1 MLAQVPSGPSAAQ
14 LEQLRVSRDWRDW
27 LFAAVLLATA
37 LVVSWLVR
45 RVITRAVRRGDGDE
59 LGARLVGR
67 LITYVIMIVG
77 IVAALGSLQVRGL
90 GAVLAALG
98 VFGVAIA
105 FAMKDILENLISGMF
120 LQMSRPFRRGD
131 TVSTAGF
138 EGTIEDIT
146 LRTVQLTS
154 FDGELVLIPSA
165 TVYKNPITNFTR
177 MGRRRALVDVTVP
190 HDIEVE
196 RAKSVALAAVRSLG
210 HVRADP
216 EPAVLVTS
224 FAGGGTTLSVRAW
237 FDTADVGR
245 AVVGDAMACALK
257 AAYDEAG
264 IPLCTPPAD
273 S

>member
-27 LFAAVLLATA
+27 LFAAVLLAVA

-45 RVITRAVRRGDGDE
+45 RMITRAVRRSDGDE

-77 IVAALGSLQVRGL
+77 IVAALSSLQVRGL

-165 TVYKNPITNFTR
+165 TVYKSPITNFTR
-177 MGRRRALVDVTVP
+177 MGRRRALVDLTVP
-190 HDIEVE
+190 HDIHVE
-196 RAKSVALAAVRSLG
+196 HAKSVALEAVRSLG

-216 EPAVLVTS
+216 APEVLVTS
-224 FAGGGTTLSVRAW
+224 FAAGGTTFSVRAW
-237 FDTADVGR
+237 FDTADVSR
-245 AVVGDAMACALK
+245 AVVSDAMACALK
-257 AAYDEAG
+257 AAYDAEG
-264 IPLCTPPAD
+264 IPLSTPPEE

>member
-1 MLAQVPSGPSAAQ
+1 MFAQVPTGPSSAQ
-14 LEQLRVSRDWRDW
+14 LEQLRISRDWRDW
-27 LFAAVLLATA
+27 VFAVILLVTA
-37 LVVSWLVR
+37 LVVAWLVR
-45 RVITRAVRRGDGDE
+45 RLIRRAVQRSGGDE
-59 LGARLVGR
+59 LGAQLVGR
-67 LITYVIMIVG
+67 LATYAIVIVG

-90 GAVLAALG
+90 GAVLGALG

-177 MGRRRALVDVTVP
+177 MGRRRAVVDVTIP
-190 HDIEVE
+190 HEVDIDTTK
-196 RAKSVALAAVRSLG
+196 AVALDAVAQIP
-210 HVRADP
+210 HVRTDP
-216 EPAVLVTS
+216 EPVVLVTS
-224 FAGGGTTLSVRAW
+224 FVEAGTSLSVRAW
-237 FDTADVGR
+237 FDTADVSR
-245 AVVGDAMACALK
+245 VTVGDAMACAVK
-257 AAYDEAG
+257 TAFDEAG
-264 IPLCTPPAD
+264 IPLATPPTAP
-273 S
+273 